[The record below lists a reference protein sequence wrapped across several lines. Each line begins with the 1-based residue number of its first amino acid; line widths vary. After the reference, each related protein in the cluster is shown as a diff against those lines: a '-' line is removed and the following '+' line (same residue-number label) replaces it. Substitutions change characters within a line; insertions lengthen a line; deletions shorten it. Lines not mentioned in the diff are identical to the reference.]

1 MITGPLSGHVA
12 VVSGGGK
19 GLGRS
24 FCLAL
29 ARQGAQIVVSNRNRL
44 VDSGGRGPAD
54 HVAAEIAA
62 AGGTAVADYSDAA
75 DPASGDAMVGAAM
88 DRFGRLDICVANAA
102 IGSGGMFHRQPAGQF
117 DEVLAVNLHGSI
129 RLARAAM
136 TVMRPARYGRVV
148 LVASTG
154 GLHGDVGLSAY
165 AASKGGLLALGRSLA
180 AEGEPCGVLTNMLL
194 PYALTQMTDAGMPA
208 SARQRMDPDA
218 VAPVL
223 TALASPQCTLNGEY
237 IVTGGGRLRRAS
249 VVEWETVELPS
260 GPDLTPAALADLLAA
275 SHQGQPREYRVAAD
289 AFADLADA
297 DLADAGP
304 ADAGPADA
312 EPARQRR
319 R

>member
-1 MITGPLSGHVA
+1 
-12 VVSGGGK
+12 
-19 GLGRS
+19 
-24 FCLAL
+24 
-29 ARQGAQIVVSNRNRL
+29 
-44 VDSGGRGPAD
+44 
-54 HVAAEIAA
+54 
-62 AGGTAVADYSDAA
+62 
-75 DPASGDAMVGAAM
+75 
-88 DRFGRLDICVANAA
+88 
-102 IGSGGMFHRQPAGQF
+102 
-117 DEVLAVNLHGSI
+117 
-129 RLARAAM
+129 
-136 TVMRPARYGRVV
+136 
-148 LVASTG
+148 
-154 GLHGDVGLSAY
+154 
-165 AASKGGLLALGRSLA
+165 
-180 AEGEPCGVLTNMLL
+180 
-194 PYALTQMTDAGMPA
+194 MTDAGMPA